1 MEEQPE
7 KETMRLHPEKQAY
20 PTAIQTVLSRSPPQR
35 DGKAFWDAIQPDHHL
50 ARCWDA
56 CEALEPLSPREAS
69 VGTLCAGK
77 DHVRAAKRSGDG
89 RRYADINPLVSHKL
103 STGASVLSAAP
114 IPRSRSG
121 AGPTWRGWS
130 NTLTCLGF
138 LVAFPS
144 H

>member
-7 KETMRLHPEKQAY
+7 KVTMRLHPEK
-20 PTAIQTVLSRSPPQR
+20 
-35 DGKAFWDAIQPDHHL
+35 HL
-50 ARCWDA
+50 AGWWDSCVA
-56 CEALEPLSPREAS
+56 SEPRGPGEAS
-69 VGTLCAGK
+69 VGTLCAGN
-77 DHVRAAKRSGDG
+77 DHVRGAWRSGDG

-103 STGASVLSAAP
+103 STGASVLSASP

-138 LVAFPS
+138 FVAFPS